1 VLSLVAFDGLG
12 DKFPTTR
19 QFLTNMS
26 INLFYGNVKR
36 KINNKKVLDIH
47 CFRNYN
53 NNTRRLDMAKT
64 KIDRLLTV
72 RQVSVRLGLIPN
84 QIYLM
89 LKKGI
94 IPYTTVGI
102 GRGVIRIKESDL
114 EAYIERKGNVTTQTD

>member
-1 VLSLVAFDGLG
+1 
-12 DKFPTTR
+12 
-19 QFLTNMS
+19 
-26 INLFYGNVKR
+26 
-36 KINNKKVLDIH
+36 
-47 CFRNYN
+47 
-53 NNTRRLDMAKT
+53 MAKT